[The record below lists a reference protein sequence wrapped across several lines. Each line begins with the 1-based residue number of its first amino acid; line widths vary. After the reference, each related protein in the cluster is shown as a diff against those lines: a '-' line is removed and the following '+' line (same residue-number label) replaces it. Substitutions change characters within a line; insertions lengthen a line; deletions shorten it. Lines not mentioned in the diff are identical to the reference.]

1 MPSSLRGEKEFV
13 ADRQS
18 NTPSR
23 LLARAA
29 LAAFGCFVMKTDQ
42 TSRLRSALPT
52 PLTRS
57 LRPNEMA
64 DAQEREQVFELVVKQ
79 TFLEFVP
86 SEPRTSLG
94 LAARSHSAPPPPRSS
109 EATEDV
115 EDDSNQSASSYQ
127 AEKAEDTD
135 HEGEHSIGSTSHRVG
150 LCKPCAWY
158 WKPGGCMNGAQCRQ
172 SRVCVGGEA
181 SSIVLGVGMNRK
193 IARNTRQAQAD
204 DPAPAQSLQSDSETA
219 EPEPEMEVTSS
230 EVDATPLSLFHAV
243 PVHDGSR
250 RACRRSG
257 SDESA
262 RSTEAQTWQSAPSP
276 TPGSSSISA
285 AAMPLSAGALAEG
298 VARVPVFVILPVSA
312 ALEVTHVPSQWNG
325 ASQM

>member
-1 MPSSLRGEKEFV
+1 
-13 ADRQS
+13 
-18 NTPSR
+18 
-23 LLARAA
+23 
-29 LAAFGCFVMKTDQ
+29 
-42 TSRLRSALPT
+42 
-52 PLTRS
+52 
-57 LRPNEMA
+57 MA

-158 WKPGGCMNGAQCRQ
+158 WKPGGCMNGAQCRH
-172 SRVCVGGEA
+172 CHLCPHGE
-181 SSIVLGVGMNRK
+181 LGRRKRMNRK

-243 PVHDGSR
+243 PVHDGSSDR
-250 RACRRSG
+250 LGPHMLQAPGMPPLTHPPPMWRPGYGRAQTWSTTP
-257 SDESA
+257 SSA
-262 RSTEAQTWQSAPSP
+262 RPSFVRRAQTWQSAPSP

-312 ALEVTHVPSQWNG
+312 ALEDVP
-325 ASQM
+325 AFCHP

>member
-1 MPSSLRGEKEFV
+1 
-13 ADRQS
+13 
-18 NTPSR
+18 
-23 LLARAA
+23 
-29 LAAFGCFVMKTDQ
+29 
-42 TSRLRSALPT
+42 
-52 PLTRS
+52 
-57 LRPNEMA
+57 MA

-158 WKPGGCMNGAQCRQ
+158 WKPGGCMNGAQCRH
-172 SRVCVGGEA
+172 CHLCPHGE
-181 SSIVLGVGMNRK
+181 LGRRKRMNRK

-243 PVHDGSR
+243 PVHDGS
-250 RACRRSG
+250 
-257 SDESA
+257 
-262 RSTEAQTWQSAPSP
+262 
-276 TPGSSSISA
+276 
-285 AAMPLSAGALAEG
+285 PLGAEG
-298 VARVPVFVILPVSA
+298 VRLRNPRGAGHA
-312 ALEVTHVPSQWNG
+312 AVDAPAADVAAGLWSGPDVEHHAELRTTELCAKG
-325 ASQM
+325 L

>member
-1 MPSSLRGEKEFV
+1 
-13 ADRQS
+13 
-18 NTPSR
+18 
-23 LLARAA
+23 
-29 LAAFGCFVMKTDQ
+29 
-42 TSRLRSALPT
+42 
-52 PLTRS
+52 
-57 LRPNEMA
+57 MA

-158 WKPGGCMNGAQCRQ
+158 WKPGGCMNGAQCRH
-172 SRVCVGGEA
+172 CHLCPHGE
-181 SSIVLGVGMNRK
+181 LGRRKRMNRK

-219 EPEPEMEVTSS
+219 EPEPEMEAPGMPPLTHPPPMWRPGYGRAQTWST
-230 EVDATPLSLFHAV
+230 TPS
-243 PVHDGSR
+243 
-250 RACRRSG
+250 
-257 SDESA
+257 SA
-262 RSTEAQTWQSAPSP
+262 RPSFVRRAQTWQSAPSP